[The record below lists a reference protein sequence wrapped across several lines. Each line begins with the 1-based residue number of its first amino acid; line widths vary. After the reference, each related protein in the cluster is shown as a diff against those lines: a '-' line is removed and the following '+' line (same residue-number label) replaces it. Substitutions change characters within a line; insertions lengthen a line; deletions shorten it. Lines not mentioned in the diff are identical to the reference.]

1 MMNRIRV
8 AGIFS
13 ILSGLL
19 SILFSIR
26 GVVGWMQVYYF
37 WSFTTVKPDINPG
50 GLPGVAY
57 SIPAVGHTYEI
68 LLPWMVTGIF
78 LLAIGLLL
86 VILPEKGK
94 KLPTKINDI
103 TEASE

>member
-1 MMNRIRV
+1 MSVGYGMSRILEM
-8 AGIFS
+8 AE
-13 ILSGLL
+13 
-19 SILFSIR
+19 
-26 GVVGWMQVYYF
+26 
-37 WSFTTVKPDINPG
+37 
-50 GLPGVAY
+50 
-57 SIPAVGHTYEI
+57 YEI